1 MEDTEEKKFEEWKKD
16 YIKKI
21 KDEAN
26 KDKRD
31 KDLIEGCIKR
41 ILPVDIQYLDNFF
54 NDLKPE
60 RIRSIR
66 QTFALIDKLY
76 INIREQK
83 RRLMIVKGLFK
94 AHYNCNNTIVVLFTL
109 LVACANLI
117 MASLQNYSNNDGDQ
131 IISNNVFQFGDIV
144 IGVVGIFIAFFAK
157 LRDQKEDL
165 THNLLTV
172 LNQCNIFL
180 MKCEKYI
187 LDSII
192 QNIQINDYRDEEV
205 VEELVRRSRTV
216 ENDMKTSRSNYLK
229 QRKVQKEVDTIQ
241 NIDDLQKNYPD
252 IMQKCEDVI
261 NTFSSEESIVLINGP
276 VYYNNCFE
284 LCCHNRICK
293 RIKCNRFCILYDP
306 EYVKDML
313 GLENQN
319 NQDVEH
325 ILKDNEV
332 ELVIR
337 DEDDR
342 DRSHEEY

>member
-1 MEDTEEKKFEEWKKD
+1 
-16 YIKKI
+16 
-21 KDEAN
+21 
-26 KDKRD
+26 
-31 KDLIEGCIKR
+31 
-41 ILPVDIQYLDNFF
+41 
-54 NDLKPE
+54 
-60 RIRSIR
+60 
-66 QTFALIDKLY
+66 
-76 INIREQK
+76 
-83 RRLMIVKGLFK
+83 
-94 AHYNCNNTIVVLFTL
+94 
-109 LVACANLI
+109 
-117 MASLQNYSNNDGDQ
+117 
-131 IISNNVFQFGDIV
+131 
-144 IGVVGIFIAFFAK
+144 
-157 LRDQKEDL
+157 
-165 THNLLTV
+165 
-172 LNQCNIFL
+172 